1 MRDAAIVPPKPV
13 RRLDRQAFLDRHG
26 PPLALLALVL
36 FNAAVTPNF
45 LSWQTLNVN
54 LTQVCTTVIVG
65 VGMTLVIATGGIDL
79 SVGSLMAISGALAP
93 LIFLGNILPGLPDWL
108 AITLAFVVPVVIT
121 GILGTF
127 NGWLITR
134 FQIQPIIATLIL
146 FIAGRGIAQ
155 VLTNGNLQVFHVA
168 EFQFIGLGRV
178 AGVPFQ
184 ALLMVG
190 LVAIAAWVLRRSMF
204 GRRIL
209 AIGGNERAARLA
221 GVPVAFVVRAVYA
234 ISGALAGVAG
244 LIVIAINSSSDAN
257 LVGLGTELDAI
268 AAVAV
273 GGTPLT
279 GGRANVAGT
288 LWGALIIQLVR
299 YTLLANG
306 VPDSA
311 ALVAKAAII
320 VLAVWLVR
328 QRTATPAASQ
338 ARAAPLGGIGRYGVF
353 AALLLLILFGWLRY
367 ENFLGEYNVLTV
379 LRYNAMFALVALGM
393 CFVIMSGGIDLSV
406 GSTAALG
413 SVAAALLSPYGTLA
427 GLVGGIGAGLAIGI
441 LNAFCI
447 VKLRILPFIATLA
460 TLLAASGLAL
470 LFAGNQ
476 SVSVSYDSGFTS
488 LGQGDFIGFPVPA
501 WIAVLAYAAGWM
513 VLTFTAF
520 GRTVLAV
527 GGNEDASR
535 LMGLSTDRTKII
547 TYLASGAL
555 AGLAGAILAA
565 QFGAGQPIEGVG
577 WELFAIAATVV
588 GGTLLTG
595 GEGSVG
601 STLAGVLLLGLIFN
615 ILNFENGLGWI
626 SLSAYWQSVIRGIF
640 LLVVV
645 IIQAR
650 LVGRSVKSR

>member
-1 MRDAAIVPPKPV
+1 MHDAAVVPPK
-13 RRLDRQAFLDRHG
+13 RRWLDVQGLLDRRG
-26 PPLALLALVL
+26 TPLALLALVL

-79 SVGSLMAISGALAP
+79 SVGALMAISGALAP
-93 LIFLGNILPGLPDWL
+93 LIFLGHIVPGLPDWL
-108 AITLAFVVPVVIT
+108 AIGLAFVAPVLAT
-121 GILGTF
+121 GVLGAF

-134 FQIQPIIATLIL
+134 FQIQPIIATLVL

-155 VLTNGNLQVFHVA
+155 VLTNGNLQVFHVS
-168 EFQFIGLGRV
+168 EFQFIGLGRI

-184 ALLMVG
+184 ALLMLA
-190 LVAIAAWVLRRSMF
+190 LVAIAAWVVRRSLF

-221 GVPVAFVVRAVYA
+221 GAPVALIVRAVYA
-234 ISGALAGVAG
+234 TSGALAGVAG
-244 LIVIAINSSSDAN
+244 LIVISINSSSDAN

-279 GGRANVAGT
+279 GGRASIAGT

-311 ALVAKAAII
+311 ALVAKAGII

-328 QRTATPAASQ
+328 QRAAAPAAAQ
-338 ARAAPLGGIGRYGVF
+338 ARATPTGSVGRYGVF

-367 ENFLGEYNVLTV
+367 DNFLGEYNVLSV

-413 SVAAALLSPYGTLA
+413 SVAAALLSPFGTAA
-427 GLVGGIGAGLAIGI
+427 GIAGGIAAGLAIGI

-447 VKLRILPFIATLA
+447 VRLRILPFIATLA
-460 TLLAASGLAL
+460 TMLAASGCAL
-470 LFAGNQ
+470 LLASNQ
-476 SVSVSYDSGFTS
+476 SVSVSYEAGFTS
-488 LGQGDFIGFPVPA
+488 LGQGDFLNFPVPA
-501 WIAVLAYAAGWM
+501 WIAVLAYVAGSI
-513 VLTFTAF
+513 VLIFTPF

-535 LMGLSTDRTKII
+535 LMGLPTDRTKII

-555 AGLAGAILAA
+555 SGFAGAILAA

-626 SLSAYWQSVIRGIF
+626 SLSAYWQSVIRGLF

-650 LVGRSVKSR
+650 LVGRSIKTK